1 MILYYVI
8 ILLKEVSQTILFINS
23 EWNLMNKTHYS
34 ILAIVIVMTLG
45 IAIVTPNV
53 FALEENSEQASQQLA
68 SQEQTGGIIFGSP
81 QISVPVNVQVNTQL
95 ACVAATILC
104 G

>member
-1 MILYYVI
+1 
-8 ILLKEVSQTILFINS
+8 
-23 EWNLMNKTHYS
+23 MNKTHYS

-45 IAIVTPNV
+45 VAVATPS
-53 FALEENSEQASQQLA
+53 ALALDETSVQGNEQLA
-68 SQEQTGGIIFGSP
+68 SQEQTGGLIIGSP

>member
-1 MILYYVI
+1 
-8 ILLKEVSQTILFINS
+8 
-23 EWNLMNKTHYS
+23 MNKTHYS
-34 ILAIVIVMTLG
+34 ILAIVMVMTLG
-45 IAIVTPNV
+45 ITIATPSA
-53 FALEENSEQASQQLA
+53 FATDEFSYQGNQQQAT
-68 SQEQTGGIIFGSP
+68 QEQTGGIIFGSP

>member
-1 MILYYVI
+1 
-8 ILLKEVSQTILFINS
+8 
-23 EWNLMNKTHYS
+23 MNKTHYS
-34 ILAIVIVMTLG
+34 ILAIVMVMTLG
-45 IAIVTPNV
+45 ITIATPIATPSA
-53 FALEENSEQASQQLA
+53 FATDEFSYQGNQQQAT
-68 SQEQTGGIIFGSP
+68 QEQTGGIIFGSP

>member
-1 MILYYVI
+1 
-8 ILLKEVSQTILFINS
+8 
-23 EWNLMNKTHYS
+23 MNKTLYS
-34 ILAIVIVMTLG
+34 ILAIVMVMTLG
-45 IAIVTPNV
+45 IALAAPSA
-53 FALEENSEQASQQLA
+53 FALDETSNQDSTQLA
-68 SQEQTGGIIFGSP
+68 NQEQTGGVIFGSP